1 MELTD
6 FIKKFADQFEDADTS
21 EFTAQTRFREL
32 EEWDSLIA
40 LSVIAMAD
48 DQYKVILK
56 GDDLL
61 NSHTIQDLYD
71 IVQSRC

>member
-6 FIKKFADQFEDADTS
+6 FIKNFAGQFEDLDTS
-21 EFTAQTRFREL
+21 GFTAQTRFREL
-32 EEWDSLIA
+32 EEWDSLVA

-48 DQYKVILK
+48 DQYKVVLK

-61 NSHTIQDLYD
+61 GSHTIQDLYD
-71 IVQSRC
+71 IVQSRV